1 MFLPRALS
9 ATADAKNALQ
19 RLRDV
24 FKAELLAD
32 DGIAIDRS
40 LPVALQVQHATFQW
54 DQVNADVNDT
64 WVKGPKEAK
73 KVEKDENA
81 REKDDGLRDE
91 SKVAAVT
98 KEERPFLLK
107 DINLEVPRG
116 RLCAIVGP
124 VGSGKSSLLSG
135 LLGEMKQLAGTVV
148 FGGSVAYCS
157 QIAWIQNAS
166 VVSTTQMRE
175 SYMQGLKWDIERQHP
190 VRSSLRRGTLLAS
203 LPRCLAYH
211 GLGTLA

>member
-1 MFLPRALS
+1 MSMYSQPLFFLPRALS

-24 FKAELLAD
+24 FKAELLTD
-32 DGIAIDRS
+32 DGIAIDQS
-40 LPVALQVQHATFQW
+40 LPVALRVQHATFQW
-54 DQVNADVNDT
+54 EEVNADVKDI
-64 WVKGPKEAK
+64 WSKGPKEASK
-73 KVEKDENA
+73 AEKDENA
-81 REKDDGLRDE
+81 RNKDDGLHDG
-91 SKVAAVT
+91 SDVAAVT
-98 KEERPFLLK
+98 KDEEPFLLK
-107 DINLEVPRG
+107 DVNLEVPRG

-166 VVSTTQMRE
+166 MVSTT
-175 SYMQGLKWDIERQHP
+175 
-190 VRSSLRRGTLLAS
+190 
-203 LPRCLAYH
+203 
-211 GLGTLA
+211 

>member
-1 MFLPRALS
+1 MYSQPLFFLPRALS

-24 FKAELLAD
+24 FKAELLTD

-54 DQVNADVNDT
+54 EEVNADVNDI
-64 WVKGPKEAK
+64 WSKGPKEASK
-73 KVEKDENA
+73 AEKDENA
-81 REKDDGLRDE
+81 RNKGDGLHDG
-91 SKVAAVT
+91 SKIAAVT
-98 KEERPFLLK
+98 KDEEPFLLK
-107 DINLEVPRG
+107 DVNLEVPRG
-116 RLCAIVGP
+116 RLYAIVGP

-135 LLGEMKQLAGTVV
+135 LLGEMKQVAGTVV

-166 VVSTTQMRE
+166 MVSTT
-175 SYMQGLKWDIERQHP
+175 
-190 VRSSLRRGTLLAS
+190 
-203 LPRCLAYH
+203 
-211 GLGTLA
+211 

>member
-1 MFLPRALS
+1 MYSQPLLFLPRALS

-19 RLRDV
+19 RLRAV
-24 FKAELLAD
+24 FKAELLTD

-40 LPVALQVQHATFQW
+40 LPMALQVQHATFQW
-54 DQVNADVNDT
+54 EEVNADANDI
-64 WVKGPKEAK
+64 WGRSRKQAK
-73 KVEKDENA
+73 KAEKKAEKEEKN
-81 REKDDGLRDE
+81 KDDTPRVKPE
-91 SKVAAVT
+91 AAAVT
-98 KEERPFLLK
+98 KDEQPFSLK
-107 DINLEVPRG
+107 DVNLEIPRG

-166 VVSTTQMRE
+166 VVSTT
-175 SYMQGLKWDIERQHP
+175 
-190 VRSSLRRGTLLAS
+190 
-203 LPRCLAYH
+203 
-211 GLGTLA
+211 